1 MTETKADKKWLDN
14 FALELRLQNV
24 SGPDVGDALA
34 HVESY
39 CADSGETPSEA
50 FGDPVEYAQQLELR
64 PDDPETDLHRR
75 LRYALPSLAG
85 LIGLFVFLPTIPALY
100 RGGPVTINI
109 WQAGFILLLAVILIA
124 AVANLGTLVRNR
136 WVLIAFAVA
145 GPLCGV
151 GFAVSGTT
159 AAGSP
164 ALVLPSLPVVI
175 TAAVVIVAAALWGQL
190 RNPDQDGDPIV
201 RPTGTGT
208 AAAKNRRHSRIL
220 QILPHWLLLIAAAGT
235 ALFQYFLVT

>member
-1 MTETKADKKWLDN
+1 MTETRTDKKWLDN
-14 FALELRLQNV
+14 FALELRLHNV
-24 SGPDVGDALA
+24 SGQDVGDALA

-39 CADSGETPSEA
+39 CADSGETPVEA
-50 FGDPVEYAQQLELR
+50 FGDPVEYAQRLELR
-64 PDDPETDLHRR
+64 PEESEGDLHRR

-85 LIGLFVFLPTIPALY
+85 VIGLFVFLPAIRAAY

-109 WQAGFILLLAVILIA
+109 WQIGFILLLAAIIIA
-124 AVANLGTLVRNR
+124 AIANLGILVRNK

-151 GFAVSGTT
+151 GFAISGTT

-164 ALVLPSLPVVI
+164 ALVLPALPVVI
-175 TAAVVIVAAALWGQL
+175 AAAVVLVAAALWGHL
-190 RNPDQDGDPIV
+190 RDRNEDRDPII
-201 RPTGTGT
+201 RPTDTST
-208 AAAKNRRHSRIL
+208 TTAKNHRWSRIL
-220 QILPHWLLLIAAAGT
+220 QILPHWLLVLAAAGT